1 MKNIYFYLHLTG
13 ATTSCGGVYTLSALL
28 PLRVSGA
35 SFRLGGAAV
44 GLPVGSDR
52 AHTGSLPAAADGSVG
67 GSNGARSALST
78 TSLECLRESFLN
90 PILAGIP
97 TPNVFESEQMK
108 ARYGLS
114 PVSNGVPHAPYGIF
128 PTIHLDTGRKT
139 STKSLCPSKNRRV
152 EGRFGPIRPVCSA
165 AFSDTRETAGESPAT
180 RFSNT
185 AEYIVR
191 PTETLVSMRLPTQCF
206 PFSRVSQFAL
216 APLGGTAVAREAGAA
231 SRVAAPSRA
240 QVAAQAECV
249 GTLGKLFRNFSKHFI
264 LLRIENRSRF
274 PARGTCAGASTRDPK
289 RTGGAPV
296 AGPFEHE
303 PSGTERAI
311 ETHPQANDPQS
322 PFPCECVSTIRNPP
336 LSDY

>member
-1 MKNIYFYLHLTG
+1 MKNLYVYLHLAG
-13 ATTSCGGVYTLSALL
+13 HTTSCGCVYPIPASL
-28 PLRVSGA
+28 PLLVLRA

-67 GSNGARSALST
+67 GSNGPRTTPST

-114 PVSNGVPHAPYGIF
+114 PVSNGAPRAPYGIS
-128 PTIHLDTGRKT
+128 PTFYFDTGRKT
-139 STKSLCPSKNRRV
+139 STKSSCPSKNHRV
-152 EGRFGPIRPVCSA
+152 EGRFGPIRLVYSA
-165 AFSDTRETAGESPAT
+165 VFSDTRKAAGESPAT

-185 AEYIVR
+185 AVYVVR
-191 PTETLVSMRLPTQCF
+191 PTETLVSMSLPTQCF

-216 APLGGTAVAREAGAA
+216 APLGGTTVARERGAA

-264 LLRIENRSRF
+264 LLRSENRSRF
-274 PARGTCAGASTRDPK
+274 PARGTCSGASTRDRERNRRPLRARALGY
-289 RTGGAPV
+289 RTRP
-296 AGPFEHE
+296 E
-303 PSGTERAI
+303 I
-311 ETHPQANDPQS
+311 HPQANEPQS

-336 LSDY
+336 LFGC

>member
-1 MKNIYFYLHLTG
+1 MKNLYVYLHLAG
-13 ATTSCGGVYTLSALL
+13 HTTSCGCVYPIPASL
-28 PLRVSGA
+28 PLLVLRA

-52 AHTGSLPAAADGSVG
+52 ARTGSLPAAADGSVG
-67 GSNGARSALST
+67 GSNGARSTPST

-139 STKSLCPSKNRRV
+139 STKSLCPSKSHRV

-191 PTETLVSMRLPTQCF
+191 PTETLVSMRLPTKCF
-206 PFSRVSQFAL
+206 PFSKVSRFAL
-216 APLGGTAVAREAGAA
+216 APLDGTAVAREAGAA
-231 SRVAAPSRA
+231 SRAAAQSRA

-289 RTGGAPV
+289 HTSGAPV

>member
-1 MKNIYFYLHLTG
+1 MKNLYVYLHLAG
-13 ATTSCGGVYTLSALL
+13 HTTSCGCVYPIPASL
-28 PLRVSGA
+28 PLLVLRA

-52 AHTGSLPAAADGSVG
+52 AHTGSLPAVADGSVG
-67 GSNGARSALST
+67 GSNGPRTTPST

-97 TPNVFESEQMK
+97 TPNVVESEQMK

-139 STKSLCPSKNRRV
+139 STKSLCPSKSHRV

-191 PTETLVSMRLPTQCF
+191 PTETLVSMSLPTKCF
-206 PFSRVSQFAL
+206 PFSKVSRFAL
-216 APLGGTAVAREAGAA
+216 APLGGTAVARETGRCRAKSRASCRA
-231 SRVAAPSRA
+231 SRVCRYPRQTFS
-240 QVAAQAECV
+240 
-249 GTLGKLFRNFSKHFI
+249 KLFKAFHIVTYRKPLAFPRKRN
-264 LLRIENRSRF
+264 LRGSF
-274 PARGTCAGASTRDPK
+274 D
-289 RTGGAPV
+289 
-296 AGPFEHE
+296 AGPEAHRRRT
-303 PSGTERAI
+303 PRRPLRARALGYR
-311 ETHPQANDPQS
+311 TRN
-322 PFPCECVSTIRNPP
+322 RNP
-336 LSDY
+336 SASK